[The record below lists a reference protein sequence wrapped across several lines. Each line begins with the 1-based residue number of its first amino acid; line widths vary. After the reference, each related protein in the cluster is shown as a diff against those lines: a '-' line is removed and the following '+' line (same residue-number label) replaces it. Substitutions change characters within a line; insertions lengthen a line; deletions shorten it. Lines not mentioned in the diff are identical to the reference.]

1 MANLPVASNP
11 CCQGFQSPI
20 PTFRPPWETKPPR
33 GARRDREALDTSLR
47 NSLGG
52 PVPLWVRG
60 AAFTLIELLVVI
72 AIIAI
77 LAGMLLPA
85 LSRAKLEAQST
96 QCKSNV
102 KQIGIATFM
111 YADDNNDQLPF
122 AWWYYAPYDSADSNN
137 FQTLLIPYVL
147 RYKFQSGTT
156 TESSD
161 FAKVVFRCPARMLE
175 NHWRS
180 YKNYPGFSNPWKIS
194 YAMSQYTLAGF
205 PPDVTSPKTGK
216 LTTVPNPAQTLG
228 TVDVSYELN
237 HPAVMYLGKTSE
249 GFYDIGY
256 KHMSKHPR
264 GRANLVYFD
273 GHVGAFTANQTN
285 GIFLECKK

>member
-1 MANLPVASNP
+1 MRV
-11 CCQGFQSPI
+11 C
-20 PTFRPPWETKPPR
+20 
-33 GARRDREALDTSLR
+33 
-47 NSLGG
+47 
-52 PVPLWVRG
+52 G

-96 QCKSNV
+96 QCKSNL